1 MKIKIA
7 CILSLLAV
15 QFHLN
20 QTVFADK
27 GNEAKKETATETFP
41 QVSQMWMRAA
51 PPNAR
56 MLAAYVTVE
65 NLTQKNMTLIGAFA
79 PDFGMAEIHKTIEV
93 DGMLKMREQQD
104 LPLSMGSNL
113 VMKPGGLHIM
123 LMMPKKKFMVGDQ
136 VRICLVYQDDAG
148 NELIQHLDFPVL
160 MK

>member
-79 PDFGMAEIHKTIEV
+79 PDFGMAEIHKT
-93 DGMLKMREQQD
+93 M
-104 LPLSMGSNL
+104 NL